1 MESMSPHKAV
11 NEYLADKRPE
21 VTDSTYANHK
31 HRLKMFLQWCE
42 ENGIEDTSNLRGRH
56 LHEFKKWRAEDLKP
70 ITLKNQLG
78 TVRLF
83 LQFCER
89 LEVAPMGINQRLA
102 LPDIGPED
110 EVRETI
116 LTKEEA
122 ERILDYCER
131 FEYATLRH
139 ALFYLLWHTGTRSSS
154 AHALD
159 IDDYYPR
166 EGWLDVRHR
175 PETETPLKNK
185 SRGERQVNLNEG
197 VCEVLDDYIEA
208 NHPHV
213 EDDHGRM
220 PLLGTQHGRAHRT
233 TLMQNIYTL
242 TRPCHY
248 ANECPHGRSLD
259 ECEATTNDQ
268 ASKCPSS
275 VSPHAIRR
283 GSITA
288 HRNANVP
295 KDVASDRMDVSG
307 EVLDKHYD
315 MASPDEKRK
324 RRSEYLDR
332 IGE

>member
-1 MESMSPHKAV
+1 MAV
-11 NEYLADKRPE
+11 
-21 VTDSTYANHK
+21 TST
-31 HRLKMFLQWCE
+31 
-42 ENGIEDTSNLRGRH
+42 SS
-56 LHEFKKWRAEDLKP
+56 EDLKP
-70 ITLKNQLG
+70 IALKNQLR

-116 LTKEEA
+116 LTKDEV
-122 ERILDYCER
+122 ERILEYCER

-139 ALFYLLWHTGTRSSS
+139 ALFYLLWHTGMRSSS
-154 AHALD
+154 AHAPD

-175 PETETPLKNK
+175 PETETSLKNK
-185 SRGERQVNLNEG
+185 NRGERQVNLTED
-197 VCEVLDDYIEA
+197 VCEVLNDYIEV

-213 EDDHGRM
+213 EDDHSRM

-233 TLMQNIYTL
+233 TLMANIYTL

-259 ECEATTNDQ
+259 GPNIGVPEPIANSNLTEACRESIISLRYIIRFND
-268 ASKCPSS
+268 
-275 VSPHAIRR
+275 
-283 GSITA
+283 GSYA
-288 HRNANVP
+288 VE
-295 KDVASDRMDVSG
+295 SG
-307 EVLDKHYD
+307 F
-315 MASPDEKRK
+315 
-324 RRSEYLDR
+324 
-332 IGE
+332 